1 MTDYVKVTLKEF
13 MAIREAVDS
22 NAVHAEGAVEDAYQ
36 EAVKAERAVRTIE
49 KRNKIDKPSYE

>member
-1 MTDYVKVTLKEF
+1 MTQYVKVTLKEF

-36 EAVKAERAVRTIE
+36 EAVKAERAVRAIE
-49 KRNKIDKPSYE
+49 KRNSIEQPSYS

>member
-1 MTDYVKVTLKEF
+1 MTQYVKVTLKEF

-36 EAVKAERAVRTIE
+36 EAVKAERAVRAIE
-49 KRNKIDKPSYE
+49 KRNNIAQPSYS